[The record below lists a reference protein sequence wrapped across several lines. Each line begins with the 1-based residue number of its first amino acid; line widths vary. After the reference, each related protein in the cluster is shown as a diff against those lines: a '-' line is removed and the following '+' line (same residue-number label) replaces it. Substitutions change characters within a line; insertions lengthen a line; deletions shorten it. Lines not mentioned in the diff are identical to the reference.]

1 MQSEQ
6 DITGLKVQM
15 SAHKVKIDL
24 QQCDISVLQEGWDG
38 EGGRPAGE
46 HGCRISFS
54 GEKVGHSGCVVSE
67 LPPSHTT
74 PHPHFLL
81 LPGGLGLNLKVLPVE
96 KNKKNTS
103 LAINGS

>member
-46 HGCRISFS
+46 HGCRISLVEKRLVTVVVWFLNSPLPHHPTPLLPPPPRWAWFKFESDPS
-54 GEKVGHSGCVVSE
+54 GEKQ
-67 LPPSHTT
+67 
-74 PHPHFLL
+74 
-81 LPGGLGLNLKVLPVE
+81 
-96 KNKKNTS
+96 KKNTS